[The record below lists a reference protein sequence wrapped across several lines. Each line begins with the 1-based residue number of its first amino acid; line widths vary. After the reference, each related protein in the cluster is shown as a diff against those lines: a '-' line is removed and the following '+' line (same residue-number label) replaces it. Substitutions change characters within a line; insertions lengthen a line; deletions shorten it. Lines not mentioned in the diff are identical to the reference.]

1 LTAMLTF
8 LLFAT
13 SQAQAPCVLWVIG
26 NLTSQF
32 GDSAATELTQCF
44 QNTTYYYDAVTCSLM
59 NSIPSYCEGN
69 CRALMQSAISMSVEL
84 NCTEEVLGTVE
95 STSSAI
101 CDPFSTPAKSCLPG
115 SACVNLTAYGEGWA
129 CLPILPM
136 AATTVNCS
144 FLNGG
149 MACSMC
155 NMSASAMCNVDF
167 TNPLVPN
174 PVCVQAVY
182 STVNI
187 FVDRLID
194 AYFYLYQTICQM
206 SNTAPPNY
214 CANLVYMVPEP
225 TCSDVTSWGCC
236 AGTYLDMV
244 SACQN
249 PATTLINDLH
259 AGCSQNDWTTKCGG
273 ALLAANCCGKDTVCM
288 SAAFGVAPSVLVLA
302 LLAVYAL
309 F

>member
-1 LTAMLTF
+1 LTF

-26 NLTSQF
+26 NLTVQF
-32 GDSAATELTQCF
+32 GPTASVELTECF
-44 QNTTYYYDAVTCSLM
+44 QNTTYYYDAVTCALT
-59 NSIPSYCEGN
+59 NNIPSYCEGN
-69 CRALMQSAISMSVEL
+69 CRALMQSAIGMSVEL
-84 NCTEEVLGTVE
+84 NCSEEVLATVE
-95 STSSAI
+95 STSTAI
-101 CDPFSTPAKSCLPG
+101 CDPFSTPAKTCLPNF
-115 SACVNLTAYGEGWA
+115 ACVNLTAYGEGWA
-129 CLPILPM
+129 CLPILPA
-136 AATTVNCS
+136 AATNVNCS
-144 FLNGG
+144 YLNGG
-149 MACSMC
+149 MACSPC

-167 TNPLVPN
+167 TDPALPM

-214 CANLVYMVPEP
+214 CANLVYMKSQPA
-225 TCSDVTSWGCC
+225 CADVAMWGCC
-236 AGTYLDMV
+236 AGSYFDLV
-244 SACQN
+244 ANCQN
-249 PATTLINDLH
+249 PATQLINDLH
-259 AGCSQNDWTTKCGG
+259 AGCTQVDWTTKCGG
-273 ALLAANCCGKDTVCM
+273 GLLAANCCGKDTVCM
-288 SAAFGVAPSVLVLA
+288 SAASGVAPSILVLA